1 ATTATPSSTISPSWC
16 RRASHRLSRAE
27 RFGLAD
33 AAHRNAGTYSLG
45 MRQRLGLDPQ
55 GTRTLRDLL
64 RTHAANGGTVLVSS
78 HTLAEVEHLA
88 DDVIVINR
96 GRLVTHGALE
106 ELILTW
112 TSELTAPD
120 EDTRS

>member
-1 ATTATPSSTISPSWC
+1 
-16 RRASHRLSRAE
+16 
-27 RFGLAD
+27 
-33 AAHRNAGTYSLG
+33 

>member
-1 ATTATPSSTISPSWC
+1 M
-16 RRASHRLSRAE
+16 
-27 RFGLAD
+27 GL
-33 AAHRNAGTYSLG
+33 GWLG
-45 MRQRLGLDPQ
+45 AL
-55 GTRTLRDLL
+55 TLRVLL
-64 RTHAANGGTVLVSS
+64 RALAAIGGTVLVSIR
-78 HTLAEVEHLA
+78 TLAEVEHLA

>member
-1 ATTATPSSTISPSWC
+1 
-16 RRASHRLSRAE
+16 
-27 RFGLAD
+27 
-33 AAHRNAGTYSLG
+33 
-45 MRQRLGLDPQ
+45 M
-55 GTRTLRDLL
+55 
-64 RTHAANGGTVLVSS
+64 SS

-112 TSELTAPD
+112 TSELTASD